1 MVRPEYKDEYR
12 PTLLKTWSGHSSEQ
26 GEVHHKPT
34 AVQSRWRSSQ
44 KVSGPVSPPF
54 WQTASPQGGVR
65 THIRRSKQNCTMNA
79 RSIPTTSVRQ
89 EQRPLTILPQ
99 TREDSTNLCACHQVR
114 HYSGDLPLC
123 PQPLKGLMHSHCRS
137 KATLGRRIPL
147 KITHDSLSN

>member
-12 PTLLKTWSGHSSEQ
+12 PTLLKTWSGHSPEQ
-26 GEVHHKPT
+26 GKVHQKPS

-54 WQTASPQGGVR
+54 WPTASSKGGVR
-65 THIRRSKQNCTMNA
+65 THIRRAKQNCTMNA

-99 TREDSTNLCACHQVR
+99 TRKDSTNLGACHQVR

-137 KATLGRRIPL
+137 KATLGRKIPL
-147 KITHDSLSN
+147 KITHDSLSS